1 MLSENCQVALQKS
14 NNSFHIV
21 WLEFAKKLTQKFVP
35 IDIIYKTVRK
45 CPKIINCYFSSK
57 LNLAFSSTFSEN
69 FKIRHGT
76 AFQYYYCSNWYDRK
90 DKFNRHLNCC
100 VRKPGYVYNFNIQ
113 TLVIFEENLKFKGD
127 IPLSVYIDF
136 ETTAS
141 TDERLD
147 PESKKNVCC
156 LLCNNFCI
164 STWTRHWQSNNWM

>member
-127 IPLSVYIDF
+127 IPHW
-136 ETTAS
+136 A
-141 TDERLD
+141 
-147 PESKKNVCC
+147 
-156 LLCNNFCI
+156 CI
-164 STWTRHWQSNNWM
+164 SILKPLRLQMNV